1 MKNLLQVVLISY
13 FLVTNIFGQAY
24 SEQGLEKSDSLN
36 SLEYPYILP
45 IYGAAAHKLGYK
57 LPYSAGIGVNYL
69 TQESDLIIDNLQV
82 GFNNG
87 PMTNLDEV
95 IRFDGAIAGASGVNV
110 RPDIWL
116 FPFLN
121 VYALVAQAKTST
133 EISAGLWLPD
143 TSNNWQ
149 EVTAFSTKA
158 KFDATTFGF
167 GLTPTFAIKGWW
179 LALDMNMAWTDV
191 SALDKPVF
199 TFVFGPRM
207 GKTFKLND
215 SDMSLAFWFG
225 AFRLKFTSETSGS
238 INLNELFSTDELQV
252 KVDQGLIRV
261 DEAQS
266 NVDTWWESLTPIERQ
281 SPVNQKKYETANRT
295 IETAG
300 SLLATVDGA
309 LSNSQSATVQYSLDK
324 RVKNM
329 WNMVLG
335 AQFQLNKNWMV
346 RAEYGFLGSRNQ
358 FIGGLQYRFGL

>member
-1 MKNLLQVVLISY
+1 MKKYVQAVLISC
-13 FLVTNIFGQAY
+13 FLFTNLFGQSY
-24 SEQGLEKSDSLN
+24 SEQGFEKSDSLIY
-36 SLEYPYILP
+36 LEYPYILP

-57 LPYSAGIGVNYL
+57 LPYSAGIGINYL
-69 TQESDLIIDNLQV
+69 AQESELIIDNLQV

-95 IRFDGAIAGASGVNV
+95 IRFDGAIASASGVNL

-133 EISAGLWLPD
+133 EISAELWLPD
-143 TSNNWQ
+143 TSNNWK

-158 KFDATTFGF
+158 NFDATTFGF
-167 GLTPTFAIKGWW
+167 GLTPTFAINGWW

-191 SALDKPVF
+191 SALEKPVF

-207 GKTFKLND
+207 GKTFKINE
-215 SDMSLAFWFG
+215 DMNLAFWFG

-238 INLNELFSTDELQV
+238 LALSELFNTSELQA
-252 KVDQGLIRV
+252 KVDQGLISV
-261 DEAQS
+261 GEALT
-266 NVDTWWESLTPIERQ
+266 NVEAWWGSLSPLEQQ
-281 SPVNQKKYETANRT
+281 SPANKVKYETANRT
-295 IETAG
+295 IDAAG
-300 SLLATVDGA
+300 NLLTSVDGA
-309 LSNSQSATVQYSLDK
+309 LSNSQNATIQYSLDK
-324 RVKNM
+324 KVKNM
-329 WNMVLG
+329 WNMVIG
-335 AQFQLNKNWMV
+335 TQFQLSKHWMI